1 MKYLT
6 EDLYKKMQL
15 FQLPLQDGFTFEDLE
30 ELFEIDVHEFLMQ
43 ELMAH
48 DQWYDQYLP
57 AELHSRLFD
66 KKGEISF
73 QELDDDLLDMIR
85 NFRSSVEF
93 EWSKAS
99 AKAKQ
104 NKQQVKKTASLELR
118 KLLDMTLAESE
129 VRTIRGIDSKEVTLE
144 VYPQWDLG
152 KKLLIVFGGV
162 KGGWASKL
170 HPDDAD
176 WWMAD
181 EIFADE
187 ERENAY
193 QFHMMFGN
201 AESVGLVQLSF
212 TEVTIYEQDDIFD
225 F

>member
-118 KLLDMTLAESE
+118 KLLDLTLAESE

-144 VYPQWDLG
+144 VYPQWDLS

-162 KGGWASKL
+162 KGGWASQL

-176 WWMAD
+176 WWLAD

-201 AESVGLVQLSF
+201 SEAVGLVQLSF
-212 TEVTIYEQDDIFD
+212 TDVTIYEQDDIFD

>member
-162 KGGWASKL
+162 KGGWASQL

-176 WWMAD
+176 WWLAD

-212 TEVTIYEQDDIFD
+212 TDVTIYEQDDVFD

>member
-15 FQLPLQDGFTFEDLE
+15 FQLPLQDGFTFADLE

-43 ELMAH
+43 ELMAR
-48 DQWYDQYLP
+48 DEWYDKYLP
-57 AELHSRLFD
+57 EPLHSRLFD
-66 KKGEISF
+66 PKGEISF
-73 QELDDDLLDMIR
+73 QELDDTLLDLIR
-85 NFRSSVEF
+85 AYRSETEF
-93 EWSKAS
+93 AWAKAS

-104 NKQQVKKTASLELR
+104 ARQQVRKTAAPELR
-118 KLLDMTLAESE
+118 KLLDLDLTESE
-129 VRTIRGIDSKEVTLE
+129 VRTIKGIDTREVVLE

-152 KKLLIVFGGV
+152 KKLLLQFTGV
-162 KGGWASKL
+162 KGGWANKL

-176 WWMAD
+176 WWLAD

-187 ERENAY
+187 EREDTY

-201 AESVGLVQLSF
+201 AESVGLVQFSF
-212 TEVTIYEQDDIFD
+212 TAVTVHEQAELLDY
-225 F
+225 

>member
-48 DQWYDQYLP
+48 DQWYDKYLP
-57 AELHSRLFD
+57 EELHSRLFD

-85 NFRSSVEF
+85 QFRSSVEF
-93 EWSKAS
+93 EWSKAM

-104 NKQQVKKTASLELR
+104 NRQQVRKTASPAIR
-118 KLLDMTLAESE
+118 KLLDMNLAESE
-129 VRTIRGIDSKEVTLE
+129 VRMIRGIDSREVTME
-144 VYPQWDLG
+144 VYPQWDLS
-152 KKLLIVFGGV
+152 KKLLLQFKGV

-176 WWMAD
+176 WWLAD

-212 TEVTIYEQDDIFD
+212 TEVEIYEQDDLFD

>member
-144 VYPQWDLG
+144 VYPQWDLS

-162 KGGWASKL
+162 KGGWASQL

-176 WWMAD
+176 WWLAD

-201 AESVGLVQLSF
+201 SEAVGLVQLSF
-212 TEVTIYEQDDIFD
+212 TEVTIYEQDDVFD

>member
-118 KLLDMTLAESE
+118 KMLDMTLAESE

-162 KGGWASKL
+162 KGGWASQL

-176 WWMAD
+176 WWLAD

-201 AESVGLVQLSF
+201 SEEVGLVQLSF

>member
-48 DQWYDQYLP
+48 DQWYDKYLP
-57 AELHSRLFD
+57 EELHSRLFD

-85 NFRSSVEF
+85 QFRSSVEF
-93 EWSKAS
+93 EWSKAM

-104 NKQQVKKTASLELR
+104 NRQQVRKTASPALR
-118 KLLDMTLAESE
+118 KLLDMNLAESE
-129 VRTIRGIDSKEVTLE
+129 VRMIRGIDSREVAME
-144 VYPQWDLG
+144 VYPQWDLS
-152 KKLLIVFGGV
+152 KKLLLQFKGV

-176 WWMAD
+176 WWLAD

-212 TEVTIYEQDDIFD
+212 TEVEIYEQDDLFD

>member
-129 VRTIRGIDSKEVTLE
+129 VRAIRGIDSKEVTLE

-162 KGGWASKL
+162 KGGWASQL

-176 WWMAD
+176 WWLAD

-201 AESVGLVQLSF
+201 SEAVGLVQLSF
-212 TEVTIYEQDDIFD
+212 TDVTIYEQDDIFD

>member
-162 KGGWASKL
+162 KGGWASQL

-176 WWMAD
+176 WWLAD
-181 EIFADE
+181 EIFADD

-201 AESVGLVQLSF
+201 SEAMGLVQLSF
-212 TEVTIYEQDDIFD
+212 TDVTIYEQDDIFD

>member
-162 KGGWASKL
+162 KGGWASQL

-176 WWMAD
+176 WWLAD

-212 TEVTIYEQDDIFD
+212 TEVTIYEQDDVFD

>member
-30 ELFEIDVHEFLMQ
+30 ELFEIDAQDFILQ
-43 ELMAH
+43 ELLAR
-48 DQWYDQYLP
+48 DEWYHKYLP
-57 AELHSRLFD
+57 EPLHSRLFD
-66 KKGEISF
+66 KNGEVSF
-73 QELDDDLLDMIR
+73 QELDDELLDLIR
-85 NFRSSVEF
+85 QYRSDVEF
-93 EWSKAS
+93 QWSKAS

-104 NKQQVKKTASLELR
+104 DRQQVKKTALPELR
-118 KLLDMTLAESE
+118 KYLDLNLADSE
-129 VRTIRGIDSKEVTLE
+129 LRTISGIDTKEVILE
-144 VYPQWDLG
+144 VYPHWDLG
-152 KKLLIVFGGV
+152 KKLLLQFTGV
-162 KGGWASKL
+162 KGSWATKM

-176 WWMAD
+176 WWLAD

-201 AESVGLVQLSF
+201 AESVGFVQFSF
-212 TEVTIYEQDDIFD
+212 TEVMVHEQEDTFD
-225 F
+225 Y

>member
-48 DQWYDQYLP
+48 DQWYDKYLP
-57 AELHSRLFD
+57 EELHSRLFD
-66 KKGEISF
+66 QKGEISF

-85 NFRSSVEF
+85 QFRSSVEF
-93 EWSKAS
+93 EWSKAM

-104 NKQQVKKTASLELR
+104 NRQQVRKTASPALR
-118 KLLDMTLAESE
+118 KLLDMNLAESE
-129 VRTIRGIDSKEVTLE
+129 VRMIRGIDSREVTME
-144 VYPQWDLG
+144 VYPQWDLS
-152 KKLLIVFGGV
+152 KKLLLQFKGV

-176 WWMAD
+176 WWLAD

-212 TEVTIYEQDDIFD
+212 TEVEIYEQDDLFD

>member
-162 KGGWASKL
+162 KGGWASQL

-176 WWMAD
+176 WWLAD

-201 AESVGLVQLSF
+201 SETVGLVQLSF
-212 TEVTIYEQDDIFD
+212 TDVAIYEQDDIFD

>member
-48 DQWYDQYLP
+48 DQWYDKYLP
-57 AELHSRLFD
+57 EELHSRLFD

-85 NFRSSVEF
+85 QFRSSVEF
-93 EWSKAS
+93 EWSKAM

-104 NKQQVKKTASLELR
+104 NRQQVRKTASPALR
-118 KLLDMTLAESE
+118 KLLDMNLAESE
-129 VRTIRGIDSKEVTLE
+129 VRMIRGIDSREVTME
-144 VYPQWDLG
+144 VYPQWDLS
-152 KKLLIVFGGV
+152 KKLFLQFKGV

-176 WWMAD
+176 WWLAD

-212 TEVTIYEQDDIFD
+212 TEVEIYEQDDLFD

>member
-6 EDLYKKMQL
+6 EELYKKMQL

-30 ELFEIDVHEFLMQ
+30 ELFEIDAHEFILQ
-43 ELMAH
+43 ELLAR
-48 DQWYDQYLP
+48 DEWYNKYLP
-57 AELHSRLFD
+57 EPLHSRLFD
-66 KKGEISF
+66 KNGEVSF
-73 QELDDDLLDMIR
+73 QELDDELLELIR
-85 NFRSSVEF
+85 IYRGGVEF

-104 NKQQVKKTASLELR
+104 NRQQVRKTASMSLR
-118 KLLDMTLAESE
+118 KLLDLDLTDSE
-129 VRTIRGIDSKEVTLE
+129 LRTITGIDTKEVVLE
-144 VYPQWDLG
+144 VYPHWDLG
-152 KKLLIVFGGV
+152 KKLLLHFTGV
-162 KGGWASKL
+162 KGSWASKI

-176 WWMAD
+176 WWLAD

-201 AESVGLVQLSF
+201 AESVGFVQFSF
-212 TEVTIYEQDDIFD
+212 TDVTVHEQDDIFD
-225 F
+225 Y

>member
-15 FQLPLQDGFTFEDLE
+15 FQLPLQDGFSFEDLE

-162 KGGWASKL
+162 KGGWASQL

-176 WWMAD
+176 WWLAD

-201 AESVGLVQLSF
+201 SEAMGLVQLSF
-212 TEVTIYEQDDIFD
+212 TDVTIYEQDDIFD

>member
-48 DQWYDQYLP
+48 DQWYDKYLP
-57 AELHSRLFD
+57 EELHSRLFD

-73 QELDDDLLDMIR
+73 QELDDDLLDMICQ
-85 NFRSSVEF
+85 FRSSVEF
-93 EWSKAS
+93 EWSKAM

-104 NKQQVKKTASLELR
+104 NRQQVRKTASPALR
-118 KLLDMTLAESE
+118 KLLDMNLAESE
-129 VRTIRGIDSKEVTLE
+129 VRMIRGIDSREVTME
-144 VYPQWDLG
+144 VYPQWDLS
-152 KKLLIVFGGV
+152 KKLLLQFKGV

-176 WWMAD
+176 WWLAD

-212 TEVTIYEQDDIFD
+212 TEVEIYEQDDLFD

>member
-162 KGGWASKL
+162 KGGWASQL

-176 WWMAD
+176 WWLAD

-201 AESVGLVQLSF
+201 SETVGLVQLSF
-212 TEVTIYEQDDIFD
+212 TDVTIYEQDDIFD

>member
-85 NFRSSVEF
+85 QFRSSVEF

-144 VYPQWDLG
+144 VYPQWDLS

-162 KGGWASKL
+162 KGGWASQL

-176 WWMAD
+176 WWLAD

-201 AESVGLVQLSF
+201 SEAVGLVQLSF
-212 TEVTIYEQDDIFD
+212 TDVTIYEQDDIFD

>member
-30 ELFEIDVHEFLMQ
+30 ELFEIDAQDFILQ
-43 ELMAH
+43 ELLAR
-48 DQWYDQYLP
+48 DEWYYKYLP
-57 AELHSRLFD
+57 EPLRNRLFD
-66 KKGEISF
+66 KKGEVSF
-73 QELDDDLLDMIR
+73 QELDDELLDLIR
-85 NFRSSVEF
+85 QYRSDVEF
-93 EWSKAS
+93 QWAKAS

-104 NKQQVKKTASLELR
+104 ARQQVKKTALPELR
-118 KLLDMTLAESE
+118 KFLDMDMTDSE
-129 VRTIRGIDSKEVTLE
+129 LRTISGIDTKEVILE
-144 VYPQWDLG
+144 VYPHWDLG
-152 KKLLIVFGGV
+152 KKLLLQFTGV
-162 KGGWASKL
+162 KGSWATKM

-176 WWMAD
+176 WWLAD

-201 AESVGLVQLSF
+201 SESVGFVQFSF
-212 TEVTIYEQDDIFD
+212 TEVLVHEQEDTFD

>member
-104 NKQQVKKTASLELR
+104 NRQQVRKTASPELR

-162 KGGWASKL
+162 KGGWASQL

-176 WWMAD
+176 WWLAD

-201 AESVGLVQLSF
+201 SEAVGLVQLSF
-212 TEVTIYEQDDIFD
+212 TDVTIYEQDDIFD

>member
-15 FQLPLQDGFTFEDLE
+15 FQLPLQDGFSFEDLE

-144 VYPQWDLG
+144 VYPQWDLS

-162 KGGWASKL
+162 KGGWASQL

-176 WWMAD
+176 WWLAD

>member
-48 DQWYDQYLP
+48 DQWYDKYLP
-57 AELHSRLFD
+57 EELHSRLFD

-85 NFRSSVEF
+85 QFRSSVEF
-93 EWSKAS
+93 EWSKAM

-104 NKQQVKKTASLELR
+104 NRQQVHKTASPALR
-118 KLLDMTLAESE
+118 KLLDMNLAESE
-129 VRTIRGIDSKEVTLE
+129 VRMIRGIDSREVTME
-144 VYPQWDLG
+144 VYPQWDLS
-152 KKLLIVFGGV
+152 KKLLLQFKGV

-176 WWMAD
+176 WWLAD

-212 TEVTIYEQDDIFD
+212 TEVEIYEQDDLFD

>member
-1 MKYLT
+1 
-6 EDLYKKMQL
+6 
-15 FQLPLQDGFTFEDLE
+15 
-30 ELFEIDVHEFLMQ
+30 
-43 ELMAH
+43 
-48 DQWYDQYLP
+48 
-57 AELHSRLFD
+57 
-66 KKGEISF
+66 
-73 QELDDDLLDMIR
+73 MIR

-162 KGGWASKL
+162 KGGWASQL

-176 WWMAD
+176 WWLAD
-181 EIFADE
+181 EIFADD

-201 AESVGLVQLSF
+201 SEAMGLVQLSF
-212 TEVTIYEQDDIFD
+212 TDVTIYEQDDIFD

>member
-104 NKQQVKKTASLELR
+104 NKQQVKKTANLELR

-162 KGGWASKL
+162 KGGWASQL

-176 WWMAD
+176 WWLAD

-201 AESVGLVQLSF
+201 SEAVGLVQLSF
-212 TEVTIYEQDDIFD
+212 TDVTIYEQDDIFD

>member
-118 KLLDMTLAESE
+118 KILDMTLAESE

-162 KGGWASKL
+162 KGGWASQL

-176 WWMAD
+176 WWLAD

-212 TEVTIYEQDDIFD
+212 TDVTIYEQDDIFD

>member
-73 QELDDDLLDMIR
+73 QELDDTLLDLIR
-85 NFRSSVEF
+85 QFRSRVEF

-104 NKQQVKKTASLELR
+104 NRQQVRKTASPELR
-118 KLLDMTLAESE
+118 KLLDMTWAESE

-162 KGGWASKL
+162 KGGWASQL

-176 WWMAD
+176 WWLAD

-201 AESVGLVQLSF
+201 SETVGLVQLSF
-212 TEVTIYEQDDIFD
+212 TDVTIYEQDDIFD

>member
-85 NFRSSVEF
+85 NFRNSVEF

-162 KGGWASKL
+162 KGGWASQL

-176 WWMAD
+176 WWLAD

-201 AESVGLVQLSF
+201 SETVGLVQLSF
-212 TEVTIYEQDDIFD
+212 TDVAIYEQDDIFD

>member
-48 DQWYDQYLP
+48 DEWYDKYLP
-57 AELHSRLFD
+57 EELHSRLFD

-73 QELDDDLLDMIR
+73 QELDDDLLDLIR

-93 EWSKAS
+93 EWFKAS

-104 NKQQVKKTASLELR
+104 NRQQVWKTASPELR
-118 KLLDMTLAESE
+118 KLLDMALAESE
-129 VRTIRGIDSKEVTLE
+129 LRSIKGIDSREVTLE
-144 VYPQWDLG
+144 VYPHWDLS
-152 KKLLIVFGGV
+152 KKLLIVFSGV

-176 WWMAD
+176 WWLAD

-187 ERENAY
+187 ERENGY
-193 QFHMMFGN
+193 QFHMLFGN
-201 AESVGLVQLSF
+201 AESVGMVQLSF
-212 TEVTIYEQDDIFD
+212 TDVTMFEQDDVFD

>member
-1 MKYLT
+1 MRYLT

-30 ELFEIDVHEFLMQ
+30 ELFEIDAHEFLLQ
-43 ELMAH
+43 EVLAR
-48 DQWYDQYLP
+48 DEWYDKYLP
-57 AELHSRLFD
+57 EPLHSRLFD
-66 KKGEISF
+66 KNGEVSF
-73 QELDDDLLDMIR
+73 QELDDALLDLIR
-85 NFRSSVEF
+85 QYRSGVEF

-104 NKQQVKKTASLELR
+104 ARQQVRKTALPELR
-118 KLLDMTLAESE
+118 KLLDMNLAESE
-129 VRTIRGIDSKEVTLE
+129 LRTISGIDTQEVILE
-144 VYPQWDLG
+144 VYPHWDLG
-152 KKLLIVFGGV
+152 KKLLLHFTGV
-162 KGGWASKL
+162 KNSWASKL

-176 WWMAD
+176 WWLAD

-201 AESVGLVQLSF
+201 AESVGMVQFSF
-212 TEVTIYEQDDIFD
+212 TEAAVHEQDDLFD

>member
-48 DQWYDQYLP
+48 DQWYDKYLP
-57 AELHSRLFD
+57 EELHSRLFD

-85 NFRSSVEF
+85 QFRSSVEF
-93 EWSKAS
+93 EWSKAM
-99 AKAKQ
+99 AKTKQ
-104 NKQQVKKTASLELR
+104 NRQQVRKTASPALR
-118 KLLDMTLAESE
+118 KLLDMNLAESE
-129 VRTIRGIDSKEVTLE
+129 VRMIRGIDSREVTME
-144 VYPQWDLG
+144 VYPQWDLS
-152 KKLLIVFGGV
+152 KKLLLQFKGV

-176 WWMAD
+176 WWLAD

-212 TEVTIYEQDDIFD
+212 TEVEIYEQDDLFD

>member
-43 ELMAH
+43 ELMSH
-48 DQWYDQYLP
+48 DQWYDKYLP
-57 AELHSRLFD
+57 EELHSRLFD

-85 NFRSSVEF
+85 QFRSSVEF
-93 EWSKAS
+93 EWSKAM

-104 NKQQVKKTASLELR
+104 NRQQVRKTASPALR
-118 KLLDMTLAESE
+118 KLLDMNLAESE
-129 VRTIRGIDSKEVTLE
+129 VRMIRGIDSREVTME
-144 VYPQWDLG
+144 VYPQWDLS
-152 KKLLIVFGGV
+152 KKLLLQFKGV

-176 WWMAD
+176 WWLAD

-212 TEVTIYEQDDIFD
+212 TEVEIYEQDDLFD

>member
-48 DQWYDQYLP
+48 DQWYDKYLP
-57 AELHSRLFD
+57 KELHSRLFD

-85 NFRSSVEF
+85 QFRSSVEF
-93 EWSKAS
+93 EWSKAM

-104 NKQQVKKTASLELR
+104 NRQQVRKTASPALR
-118 KLLDMTLAESE
+118 KLLDMNLAESE
-129 VRTIRGIDSKEVTLE
+129 VRMIRGIDSREVTME
-144 VYPQWDLG
+144 VYPQWDLS
-152 KKLLIVFGGV
+152 KKLLLQFKGV

-176 WWMAD
+176 WWLAD

-201 AESVGLVQLSF
+201 AELVGLVQLSF
-212 TEVTIYEQDDIFD
+212 TEVEIYEQDDVFD

>member
-85 NFRSSVEF
+85 KFRSSVEF

-162 KGGWASKL
+162 KGGWASQL

-176 WWMAD
+176 WWLAD

>member
-43 ELMAH
+43 ELLAR
-48 DQWYDQYLP
+48 DEWYDRYLP
-57 AELHSRLFD
+57 EPLHGRVFD
-66 KKGEISF
+66 KNGEVSF
-73 QELDDDLLDMIR
+73 QELDDTLLEQIR
-85 NFRSSVEF
+85 QYRSDIEF
-93 EWSKAS
+93 AWAKAS

-104 NKQQVKKTASLELR
+104 ARQQVRKTATPELR
-118 KLLDMTLAESE
+118 KLLDMDLTEAE
-129 VRTIRGIDSKEVTLE
+129 VRTVRGIDTQEVVLE
-144 VYPQWDLG
+144 IYPQWDLG
-152 KKLLIVFGGV
+152 KKLLLFFSGV
-162 KGGWASKL
+162 KGSWATKL

-176 WWMAD
+176 WWLAD
-181 EIFADE
+181 EIFADD

-201 AESVGLVQLSF
+201 AAEVGFVQFSFSEVLVK
-212 TEVTIYEQDDIFD
+212 EQADLCDY
-225 F
+225 

>member
-162 KGGWASKL
+162 KGGWASQL

-176 WWMAD
+176 WWLAD
-181 EIFADE
+181 EIFVDE

-201 AESVGLVQLSF
+201 SEAMGLVQLSF
-212 TEVTIYEQDDIFD
+212 TDVTIYEQDDIFD

>member
-48 DQWYDQYLP
+48 DQWYDKYLP
-57 AELHSRLFD
+57 EELHSRLFD

-85 NFRSSVEF
+85 QFRSSVEF
-93 EWSKAS
+93 EWSKAM

-104 NKQQVKKTASLELR
+104 NRQQVRKTASPALR
-118 KLLDMTLAESE
+118 KLLDMNLAESE
-129 VRTIRGIDSKEVTLE
+129 VRMIRGIDSREVTME
-144 VYPQWDLG
+144 VYPQWDLS
-152 KKLLIVFGGV
+152 KKLLLQFKGV

-170 HPDDAD
+170 HPNDAD
-176 WWMAD
+176 WWLAD

-212 TEVTIYEQDDIFD
+212 TEVEIYEQDDVFD

>member
-15 FQLPLQDGFTFEDLE
+15 FQLPLQDGFSFEDLE

-57 AELHSRLFD
+57 EELHSCLFD

-162 KGGWASKL
+162 KGGWASQL

-176 WWMAD
+176 WWLAD

-201 AESVGLVQLSF
+201 SEAVGLVQLSF
-212 TEVTIYEQDDIFD
+212 TDVTIYEQDDIFD

>member
-57 AELHSRLFD
+57 EELHSRLFD

-152 KKLLIVFGGV
+152 KKLLIVFGSV
-162 KGGWASKL
+162 KGGWASQL

-176 WWMAD
+176 WWLAD

-212 TEVTIYEQDDIFD
+212 TEVTIYEQDDVFD

>member
-57 AELHSRLFD
+57 EKLHSRLFD

-118 KLLDMTLAESE
+118 KLLDLTLAESE

-162 KGGWASKL
+162 KGGWASQL

-176 WWMAD
+176 WWLAD

-212 TEVTIYEQDDIFD
+212 TDVTIYEQVDIFD